1 MSEHTSAAGI
11 QLEISGLS
19 AWYGQA
25 QALWDVSLRVNDGEV
40 VGALGRNGAGKTTL
54 LRSIARLQHS
64 IAGRIS
70 VAGRDVNS
78 LAPAAVARAGVS
90 FVREGAQLPG
100 SLTVADNIRMGMRLA
115 RLRGREPR
123 SIDEALERFPILRDI
138 QHLRAVN
145 LSGGQRQTA
154 ALVSAF
160 VSNPLLLLLD
170 EPSAGLAPIIAE
182 SVFETIAALARSG
195 LALLVVEQTPAWLI
209 GRAERAYLLDVG
221 HVVAEGPIG
230 EIASKIELGL
240 L

>member
-1 MSEHTSAAGI
+1 MSASDT
-11 QLEISGLS
+11 QLEISNLS

-25 QALWDVSLRVNDGEV
+25 QALWDVTLRVKDGEV
-40 VGALGRNGAGKTTL
+40 VGVLGRNGAGKTTL
-54 LRSIARLQHS
+54 LRSIARLQRS

-70 VAGRDVNS
+70 VGGRDITS
-78 LAPAAVARAGVS
+78 LAPASVARAGVS

-123 SIDEALERFPILRDI
+123 SMDEALERFPILRDI
-138 QHLRAVN
+138 EHLRVVN

-154 ALVSAF
+154 ALVAAF
-160 VSNPLLLLLD
+160 VSNPCLLLLD

-195 LALLVVEQTPAWLI
+195 LALLVVEQTPAWLV
-209 GRAERAYLLDVG
+209 GRAERTYLVDVG
-221 HVVAEGPIG
+221 HVVAEGPID

-240 L
+240 I